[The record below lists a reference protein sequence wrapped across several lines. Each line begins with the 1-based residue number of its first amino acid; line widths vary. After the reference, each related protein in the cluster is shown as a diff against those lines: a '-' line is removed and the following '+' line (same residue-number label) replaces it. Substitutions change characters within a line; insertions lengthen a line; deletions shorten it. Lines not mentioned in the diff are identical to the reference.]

1 MFIQTQKQYTQ
12 FESDDLTELLGQMT
26 FKINNFG
33 LWQSQHDTKVQYIS
47 NDIEIVYY
55 REGGSITRIGN
66 KEYEC
71 PPGSFLI
78 LEPYQLNV
86 SINQNIANI
95 LIITFILK

>member
-55 REGGSITRIGN
+55 REGGSITELGTRN
-66 KEYEC
+66 M
-71 PPGSFLI
+71 
-78 LEPYQLNV
+78 NV
-86 SINQNIANI
+86 HQAV
-95 LIITFILK
+95 F